1 MRRLVIILVL
11 VISCA
16 SCMPVSQDKQEQPTI
31 AVGLESYDES
41 VDTECSYFNFLWG
54 SSAEQEGKFEEARYA
69 YEQALLCDRRATHV
83 MRSLAALLVKTGKR
97 QEAVNWINRVIELD
111 PADDEARILLAKIQT
126 NMGDLAAAATTY
138 EQILEKDPQNF
149 NVMLMLGGLYARFQK
164 FDKAQKIFE
173 QLVEQNKDS
182 YAAFYYLAK
191 LYREVRSHDKALAA
205 YERALE
211 LSWSNMLAL
220 EAAELYEREN
230 RTDDAIKL
238 YERILHENPADER
251 LRGYLAR
258 MFLRLG
264 KVDRALQELTEMRRY
279 STEPRSIDLTI
290 CKILLDNNQFDE
302 AIGRLVPMLEQDPG
316 VQEVRS
322 LLSFAYYRKGDLAAA
337 KKLLREAPT
346 GSEAYEE
353 SILMLAKILQDE
365 KDAAGAESVLLEAMA
380 DAGNRQLSFYV
391 ALAHLYQSQQATGK
405 GHEVFQAA
413 LRDFAGKSQV
423 MYEHGLYFHKIGD
436 LEGAMKEMQ
445 EVLKLE
451 PDHPQA
457 LNYVGYTWAE
467 QGKNLEQALQYVQ
480 RAVEKLPDDGY
491 VRDSLGWVYFQ
502 MGNFEMAVA
511 ELEKAVEFSPHDPA
525 IFEHLGDAYLQVG
538 MRENAIKAYETA
550 QALSEDE
557 NNKKKIELKIQELR
571 KLGTQQE

>member
-1 MRRLVIILVL
+1 MRRLFIILVL

-16 SCMPVSQDKQEQPTI
+16 SCVPVSQVKQEQPTI
-31 AVGLESYDES
+31 EAVLQPYDES

-54 SSAEQEGKFEEARYA
+54 SSADQEGKLEEARYA
-69 YEQALLCDRRATHV
+69 YEQALLCDGRATHV

-97 QEAVNWINRVIELD
+97 QEAVNWINRVIALD

-205 YERALE
+205 YEKALD

-220 EAAELYEREN
+220 EAAELYERED
-230 RTDDAIKL
+230 RADDAIKL
-238 YERILHENPADER
+238 YERILNENPADER

-264 KVDRALQELTEMRRY
+264 KVDRALHELTEMRRY

-302 AIGRLVPMLEQDPG
+302 AIGRLVPMLGEDPG
-316 VQEVRS
+316 AQEVRS

-337 KKLLREAPT
+337 KKLLRETVP
-346 GSEAYEE
+346 GSEGYEE
-353 SILMLAKILQDE
+353 SVLMLAKILQDE
-365 KDAAGAESVLLEAMA
+365 KDAAGAEGVLREAMA
-380 DAGNRQLSFYV
+380 DGRNRQLSFYV
-391 ALAHLYQSQQATGK
+391 ALAHLYQSQQETAK

-413 LRDFAGKSQV
+413 LRDFASKSQV

-480 RAVEKLPDDGY
+480 RAVEKLPEDGY

-502 MGNFEMAVA
+502 MGNFEMAVT

-538 MRENAIKAYETA
+538 MRENALRAYETA
-550 QALSEDE
+550 LALSEDE
-557 NNKKKIELKIQELR
+557 NTKKKIEQKIQDLR
-571 KLGTQQE
+571 KLGTPQN